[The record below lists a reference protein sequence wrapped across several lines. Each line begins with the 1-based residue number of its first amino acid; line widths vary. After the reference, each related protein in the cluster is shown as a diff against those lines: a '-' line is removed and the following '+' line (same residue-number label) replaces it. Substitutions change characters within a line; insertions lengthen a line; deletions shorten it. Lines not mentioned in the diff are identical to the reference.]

1 MWRMSLQ
8 ALASS
13 MVYLHV
19 MFSCNLLNWN
29 LSSLSLA
36 YLRSSAKLST
46 YVYIYIYILV
56 LLCIYSFFV
65 ARFYYI
71 YYQRAFLGG
80 ISKCR
85 SRLWGIHTV
94 ATRPHHVTPFW
105 SPSASSCHKSHTV
118 NDCVWESGESC
129 GGGTTKLLLAGHNI
143 ILYTKFSEDPWYG

>member
-1 MWRMSLQ
+1 MANMWRMSLQ

-19 MFSCNLLNWN
+19 MFSCNLLSWN

-36 YLRSSAKLST
+36 YSRSSAKLST
-46 YVYIYIYILV
+46 YVYIYILV
-56 LLCIYSFFV
+56 LLCIYSFLV
-65 ARFYYI
+65 ARFYY
-71 YYQRAFLGG
+71 QRAFFGG

-143 ILYTKFSEDPWYG
+143 ILYTKFSEDPWCG